1 MESSVQGLD
10 IEYYLETVSSYPY
23 IDTDSVMPVL
33 TPVLSTIMYN
43 MSLNIK
49 SSISN

>member
-10 IEYYLETVSSYPY
+10 IEYYLETGSLCPY
-23 IDTDSVMPVL
+23 IDTDSVMPGL
-33 TPVLSTIMYN
+33 TRVLSTIMHN
-43 MSLNIK
+43 MTLNIK